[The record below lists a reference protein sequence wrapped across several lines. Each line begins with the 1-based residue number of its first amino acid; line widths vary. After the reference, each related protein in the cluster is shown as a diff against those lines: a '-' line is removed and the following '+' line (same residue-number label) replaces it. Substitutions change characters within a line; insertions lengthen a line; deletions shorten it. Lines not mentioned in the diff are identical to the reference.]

1 MNTLKIKTVIRC
13 ETCGDKIKRTK
24 SVKVESTNERDAK
37 IEANE
42 KIQAW
47 KLSIKNQDCAFCK
60 KIKKELA
67 E

>member
-24 SVKVESTNERDAK
+24 SIKVESTNETDAK
-37 IEANE
+37 VEASE

-47 KLSIKNQDCAFCK
+47 KLSLKNQDCAFCK